1 MSERKKFII
10 GGFEFETYYEY
21 RGAQEDVRK
30 IECINQELDIQDPEV
45 ALRLYNDIRDGIITF
60 NSPIGQQYAE
70 HVADIVAKKSA
81 GLLDDREIIEEAAG
95 RAKSTK
101 ALGYVFVGLAVVLIG
116 VFASVEIKEIIHT
129 RKLAKLD
136 DQVQSAANATGNTN
150 NSQNNVN
157 NSNVIDDIHSVEN
170 QNGGESGNTA
180 PANEIDDDFIHSQ
193 WDTNY
198 AAGERPILPEMNELY
213 SQNQDFVGVLTVVDT
228 DINYPVVQTPSDPE
242 YYLRRDF
249 YGESSTA
256 GTLFVDYRCDIVNP
270 TTNTIIYGHN
280 MRSGTMFGGLK
291 RYLDYDYYQ
300 AHKTIIFK
308 TLYEEQTYQVVG
320 VGLSEVG
327 YDDDDTYK
335 YYDFIDALT
344 GEELQEFIDNIQS
357 LSVFDETI
365 DITSEDKLLTLSTSP
380 NDEEG
385 GCKNWWQPGNRRSQA
400 R

>member
-180 PANEIDDDFIHSQ
+180 PANEIGDDFIHSK
-193 WDTNY
+193 WDANY
-198 AAGERPILPEMNELY
+198 AAGERQILPEMNELY
-213 SQNQDFVGVLTVVDT
+213 SQNNDFVGVLTVVDT
-228 DINYPVVQTPSDPE
+228 DINYPVMQTPSDPE

-365 DITSEDKLLTLSTSP
+365 DITSDDKLLTLSTC
-380 NDEEG
+380 NTYTENG
-385 GCKNWWQPGNRRSQA
+385 RMFVVAKRIK
-400 R
+400 

>member
-180 PANEIDDDFIHSQ
+180 PANEIGDDFIHSQ
-193 WDTNY
+193 WDANY

-213 SQNQDFVGVLTVVDT
+213 SQNNDFVGVLTVVDT
-228 DINYPVVQTPSDPE
+228 DINYPVMQTPSDPE

-365 DITSEDKLLTLSTSP
+365 DITSDDKLLTLSTC
-380 NDEEG
+380 NTYTENG
-385 GCKNWWQPGNRRSQA
+385 RMFVVAKRIK
-400 R
+400 

>member
-129 RKLAKLD
+129 RKLAKLNE
-136 DQVQSAANATGNTN
+136 QVESAANATGNTN

-198 AAGERPILPEMNELY
+198 AAGERTILPEMNELY

-365 DITSEDKLLTLSTSP
+365 DITSEDKLLTLSTC
-380 NDEEG
+380 NTYTENG
-385 GCKNWWQPGNRRSQA
+385 RMFVVAKRVK
-400 R
+400 

>member
-198 AAGERPILPEMNELY
+198 AAGERTILPEMNELY

-365 DITSEDKLLTLSTSP
+365 DITSDDKLLTLSTC
-380 NDEEG
+380 NTYTENG
-385 GCKNWWQPGNRRSQA
+385 RMFVVAKRIK
-400 R
+400 